1 LELKLK
7 TRIVLL
13 FVFVLLLSTG
23 FSSVSAK
30 VNIATI
36 SATSSDSLM
45 VEFSLFWEAYKT
57 KDYKFAYDH
66 GWNVINDNPTN
77 YLQYKPFKKMEDII
91 IFLRDSVATT
101 EQDKNMY
108 ADTMIALYD
117 KAVQY
122 DSKNSDYFIIKK
134 AYTIEVWKNAPTDE
148 AIAAYE
154 YALEKYPDAPSF
166 YKDRLGILYS
176 QNDDGENGYKLKAL
190 QLYSKLA
197 EEDPEN
203 DTWNTRLKSLAD
215 NPEELADI
223 MKRSWELDKENL
235 SKAYAYAETCLN
247 YQFYTRS
254 IEPLEFLTK
263 KSTDVINYWR
273 KLALVYNKLNK
284 SDASI
289 NAYKTLIELEPNN
302 RDNYFN
308 VALIYKDL
316 GQLSVARSYL
326 QKASNASSEPWDL
339 PIFVEASLYEQAARD
354 CGFEFDDKCVYQLAV
369 DTYAKAAKL
378 NGSQSGAARDR
389 IKALSNSV
397 PQQEDY
403 FFRKLSS
410 GTEIKIQ
417 GKCYNWIN
425 KSIIVP

>member
-154 YALEKYPDAPSF
+154 YALDKYPDAPSF

>member
-1 LELKLK
+1 MK

-30 VNIATI
+30 VNITTI